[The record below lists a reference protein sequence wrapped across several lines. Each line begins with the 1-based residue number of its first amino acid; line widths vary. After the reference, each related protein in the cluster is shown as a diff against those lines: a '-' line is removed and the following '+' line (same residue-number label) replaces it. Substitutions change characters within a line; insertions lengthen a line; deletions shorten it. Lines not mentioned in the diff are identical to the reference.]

1 MFISIMSI
9 RTAEYQKENKE
20 SNIHSSHQDNM
31 LNKIQT
37 THQTQSQPF
46 TDKTK
51 QQNNPQLHNG
61 IILSDFN
68 QSSPIFISPG
78 QGLQCVANCV
88 MSIIYHKYKN
98 CISWKLIDIK
108 NILYSG
114 NVLYNSVGKF
124 TTILVSDLPKHIKLY
139 NTIYNIQEVNSTI
152 GNIFVDNKNFN
163 NLSFVNV
170 EKIILKYKYVILV
183 LGCSALSIIHSENNF
198 YTFDPHKRNTCGLP
212 DSSGGAVVLK
222 FNSFEKLCLYIYKL
236 SNNLN
241 TTDYE
246 LTPIIVK
253 KYNHIKHDNPKEQNS
268 NMEQEIRMK
277 K

>member
-1 MFISIMSI
+1 MKYIYICSCFMFISIMSI

-31 LNKIQT
+31 LKKIQT

-78 QGLQCVANCV
+78 QGLQCIANCV

-139 NTIYNIQEVNSTI
+139 NTIYNIQELNSTI
-152 GNIFVDNKNFN
+152 GNIFVDN
-163 NLSFVNV
+163 
-170 EKIILKYKYVILV
+170 
-183 LGCSALSIIHSENNF
+183 
-198 YTFDPHKRNTCGLP
+198 
-212 DSSGGAVVLK
+212 
-222 FNSFEKLCLYIYKL
+222 
-236 SNNLN
+236 
-241 TTDYE
+241 
-246 LTPIIVK
+246 
-253 KYNHIKHDNPKEQNS
+253 
-268 NMEQEIRMK
+268 
-277 K
+277 

>member
-1 MFISIMSI
+1 MKYIYICSCFMFISIMSI

-108 NILYSG
+108 NILYTG

-124 TTILVSDLPKHIKLY
+124 ITILVSDLPKHIKLY

-152 GNIFVDNKNFN
+152 GNISVDNKNFN
-163 NLSFVNV
+163 SLSFVNV
-170 EKIILKYKYVILV
+170 EKVILKYKYVILV

-222 FNSFEKLCLYIYKL
+222 FNSFEKIMPVHLQTLK
-236 SNNLN
+236 
-241 TTDYE
+241 
-246 LTPIIVK
+246 
-253 KYNHIKHDNPKEQNS
+253 
-268 NMEQEIRMK
+268 
-277 K
+277 